1 MVTVRKLRRY
11 SAARV
16 LVALGAAFGIFAA
29 SCSLFVE
36 VPLLGNGPP
45 FVTDAASEGG
55 PQAPDVDGSAD
66 PLRGVPISPT
76 VRKGCDCPGARVV
89 PDAPLAER
97 SRFAVASTW
106 TGQEYLFWGGQSRR
120 QDGHTSHDDGAAYDP
135 VAQTWRM
142 LPPAPISPRSGAV
155 SVWLGSHW
163 LIWGGE
169 DRNADLSPFDDG
181 ALYDLR
187 KNRWTKLPKVPAGF
201 GGRTKAAGLAYGT
214 DAWIFGGKTSFG
226 SEDKMLGLRYQLL
239 QDTWVIIPAAP
250 IEGRVPRA
258 FVLRDR
264 SDKTSFGFRGGYE
277 CGGDFFAACKNS
289 ALFRPDQGLWS
300 ATEAIANPPK
310 DGTIMRPTAPCEG
323 DRFVFLVDQLPTS
336 FGVTAGLNEVGSA
349 LDAIPIDKP
358 AAAIFAPGSIS
369 YGACVQR
376 GLLAFGYHNNSL
388 SGARFEPN
396 EASGTWS
403 SLPTWPRPVKP
414 SQMGIN
420 LQVGG
425 DEVFLWGGSS
435 LLGGEPASVIYQP

>member
-1 MVTVRKLRRY
+1 MAGTLKRY
-11 SAARV
+11 SSVGV
-16 LVALGAAFGIFAA
+16 LVAVGAAVGLLDA

-36 VPLLGNGPP
+36 APLLAKSSPP
-45 FVTDAASEGG
+45 GTDAAIEDDS
-55 PQAPDVDGSAD
+55 QASDVDGSAD
-66 PLRGVPISPT
+66 PLRGVPLSPM
-76 VRKGCDCPGARVV
+76 VRKGCDCPGARVI

-97 SRFAVASTW
+97 SRFGVATAW
-106 TGQEYLFWGGQSRR
+106 TGQEYLFWGGQSRT
-120 QDGHTSHDDGAAYDP
+120 QGGYPSHDDGAAYDP
-135 VAQTWRM
+135 VAQTWRI
-142 LPPAPISPRSGAV
+142 LPPAPISPRSHAV

-169 DRNADLSPFDDG
+169 DQNADLSPFDDG

-187 KNRWTKLPKVPAGF
+187 KNRWTKLPKVPSGF

-239 QDTWVIIPAAP
+239 QDTWVSIPAAP

-258 FVLRDR
+258 FVLRDS

-277 CGGDFFAACKNS
+277 CGGDFFAVCTNG
-289 ALFRPDQGLWS
+289 ALFRPDQGVWGGM
-300 ATEAIANPPK
+300 TAIVNPPK
-310 DGTIMRPTAPCEG
+310 DGMIIRPTARCEG

-336 FGVTAGLNEVGSA
+336 FGATAGLNEVGSA
-349 LDAIPIDKP
+349 LETIPIDKP
-358 AAAIFAPGSIS
+358 PTATFAPGSIS
-369 YGACVQR
+369 YGACVKR
-376 GLLAFGYHNNSL
+376 SLLAFGYDNVAL
-388 SGARFEPN
+388 SGARFVPN
-396 EASGTWS
+396 ETSGTWS
-403 SLPTWPRPVKP
+403 SLPAWPSPIKP